1 MVANCALLETGRLYL
16 RMKDMTDSACKPI
29 LASEMNLVGGIA
41 LAFVVRIVAVGAED
55 SYRGT

>member
-1 MVANCALLETGRLYL
+1 MHCASLVTDRLYL
-16 RMKDMTDSACKPI
+16 MMKDMTDSASKPI

-55 SYRGT
+55 SCRGT

>member
-1 MVANCALLETGRLYL
+1 M
-16 RMKDMTDSACKPI
+16 MKDMTDSACKPI

-55 SYRGT
+55 SCRGT